1 MLTVNVGHGQ
11 LAGSAAAKVLRAAR
25 ASAPSAPPAK
35 IAAYS
40 R

>member
-11 LAGSAAAKVLRAAR
+11 LAGSPAASALSAAR
-25 ASAPSAPPAK
+25 ASEPSAPPANT
-35 IAAYS
+35 AANS